1 MDASSTAPDPEA
13 HADHPPAYPQHD
25 NAGDSAGIP
34 SASSSGDPPPITL
47 AVIGL
52 LKARPSRNSDGLF
65 DRRDVQVWRDKL
77 EIEVVSH

>member
-34 SASSSGDPPPITL
+34 SASSLGDPPPITL

-65 DRRDVQVWRDKL
+65 DRRDVQLWRDKL
-77 EIEVVSH
+77 ESEVVSD